1 MPTSGRASASS
12 SKPMPFNIARAGAR
26 STPSVSAAL
35 RRLPGSVGRAYGS
48 LPLLPADMC
57 LLPEQAL
64 DPGELPQLLPD
75 PFDLARLLL
84 PTLAQ
89 LGEARAPGLV
99 VGEEL
104 LRERAAADLLE
115 DL

>member
-12 SKPMPFNIARAGAR
+12 SNPMPLSIARAGAR

-35 RRLPGSVGRAYGS
+35 CRFPGSVGRAYGS
-48 LPLLPADMC
+48 LPLLSADMR
-57 LLPEQAL
+57 LLPEQAF
-64 DPGELPQLLPD
+64 DPGELPQLLSD

-89 LGEARAPGLV
+89 LGKARAPGLV
-99 VGEEL
+99 
-104 LRERAAADLLE
+104 
-115 DL
+115 